1 MKLGLVW
8 GYWGRGM
15 PDAFVPLT
23 QEAERLGYDSVWTA
37 ESWGSD
43 AFSPLVWLAAH
54 TERIRLGTG
63 IVQLAARTPTATAMH
78 AVTADHLSNQ
88 RLILGLGVSGP
99 QVVEGWYGQPGNRP
113 LARTREYVEI
123 LQAGVRQ
130 RRVPDFRGRLLQ
142 PPLQGR
148 WRHRAGQAPQ
158 DHDPSSHGPTYPSS
172 SAPKGPKNIAQTVE
186 IADGWLPLYY
196 SPFRPEVYAESIA
209 GRSEEFEITVHTT
222 VRVTGDSDEEL
233 AEALFPT
240 KASLGFY
247 IGGMGAKGQNY
258 HTKLMAR
265 MGFEEE
271 AYHIQ
276 DLFFEG
282 RRDEAIA
289 SVPDQFADEISLVGS
304 PERIRDR
311 LAAWEESPVTGINV
325 GARSAD
331 ELRTIAEVILG

>member
-1 MKLGLVW
+1 M
-8 GYWGRGM
+8 
-15 PDAFVPLT
+15 
-23 QEAERLGYDSVWTA
+23 
-37 ESWGSD
+37 
-43 AFSPLVWLAAH
+43 
-54 TERIRLGTG
+54 
-63 IVQLAARTPTATAMH
+63 
-78 AVTADHLSNQ
+78 
-88 RLILGLGVSGP
+88 
-99 QVVEGWYGQPGNRP
+99 
-113 LARTREYVEI
+113 
-123 LQAGVRQ
+123 
-130 RRVPDFRGRLLQ
+130 
-142 PPLQGR
+142 
-148 WRHRAGQAPQ
+148 
-158 DHDPSSHGPTYPSS
+158 
-172 SAPKGPKNIAQTVE
+172 E

-209 GRSEEFEITVHTT
+209 GRSEDFEITVHTT
-222 VRVTGDSDEEL
+222 IRVTGDSPEEL

-265 MGFEEE
+265 MGFEAE

-282 RRDEAIA
+282 RREEAIA
-289 SVPDQFADEISLVGS
+289 AVPDQFADEISLVGS